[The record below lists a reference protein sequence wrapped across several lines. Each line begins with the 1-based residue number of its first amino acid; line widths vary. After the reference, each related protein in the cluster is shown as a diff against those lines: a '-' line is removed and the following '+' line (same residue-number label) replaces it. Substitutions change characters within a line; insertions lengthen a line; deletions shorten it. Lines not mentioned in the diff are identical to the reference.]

1 MSVELLEDRLTDM
14 SFITPQKPN
23 HPLPIPLMLHLRGP
37 RLLNLTLQHL
47 LRHLPLRR
55 ISIHAPRMDQVDRVL
70 QNSLYT
76 NTCTLCN
83 LL

>member
-37 RLLNLTLQHL
+37 LLAEAM
-47 LRHLPLRR
+47 RR
-55 ISIHAPRMDQVDRVL
+55 DTSRTFKDRVKRMRQRTKEL
-70 QNSLYT
+70 ARQHA
-76 NTCTLCN
+76 TL
-83 LL
+83 LIFGTK